1 MSAIFTKSIYLLS
14 ILIDSNNR
22 GNDII
27 DVNMSGQEKPQQ
39 SHAHQSMFHS
49 LIT

>member
-14 ILIDSNNR
+14 IPIDSNNR
-22 GNDII
+22 GNDISNVKI
-27 DVNMSGQEKPQQ
+27 SGQEELQQ
-39 SHAHQSMFHS
+39 PHAHQSMFHS